1 VFYGDEFLDLCPVW
15 YRKKVADQIHL
26 VADLS
31 RLILAKKLLTQG
43 YDKVIWVDAD
53 VVIFD
58 DENFDLPLE
67 HEYAFCK
74 ELWVDLNPSGRLR
87 FRRAVNNAVCLFTK
101 KSAFL
106 DGYID
111 VCKKIVADGNP
122 LTHATIGTEFL
133 TTINK
138 KERLDFFDNVGL
150 FSPYVLLAIYKNG
163 SFFLRNYLKFFGNKM
178 GAANVCTT
186 FVNRDFLGSKLANEF
201 YEQII
206 IALLSSKGTILNKL
220 LPKIS

>member
-1 VFYGDEFLDLCPVW
+1 LVS
-15 YRKKVADQIHL
+15 KKVTNQIHL

-31 RLILAKKLLTQG
+31 RLILAKKLLNQG

-53 VVIFD
+53 VVVFD

-67 HEYAFCK
+67 YEYAFCK
-74 ELWVDLNPSGRLR
+74 ELWVDLAPSGKLI
-87 FRRAVNNAVCLFTK
+87 FRRAINNAVCFFTK

-111 VCKKIVADGNP
+111 MCKKIVADGNP

-133 TTINK
+133 TSINK
-138 KERLDFFDNVGL
+138 KERLDFIDNVGL
-150 FSPYVLLAIYKNG
+150 FSPYVLLAIYKNN
-163 SFFLRNYLKFFGNKM
+163 SLFLQNYLNLFSNKV

-186 FVNRDFLGSKLANEF
+186 FVNRDFLGSKLTNEF
-201 YEQII
+201 YEQIV
-206 IALLSSKGTILNKL
+206 IALLSSKGTIINKL
-220 LPKIS
+220 FPSRC